1 MCAHR
6 GVQPY
11 LPFLYICAGSCWAFS
26 AVAAVEGIIKIKT
39 GNLISLSEQQLVNC
53 AVEANRGCSGAWM
66 DNAFSYIIQNHGLA
80 TEENYPY
87 QAMDGSCDQE
97 KASNYAAK
105 ISAFQDVPSN
115 NEEALLQ
122 AVAIQPVSVSLD
134 AHSLTFQQYSSGVYS
149 GKCGTE
155 LNHAVTAIGY
165 GTTNDGTKYWLVK
178 NSWGTYWGENGYM
191 KILRGTG
198 TPEGFCGINKK
209 ASYPVV

>member
-1 MCAHR
+1 MCTLR

-11 LPFLYICAGSCWAFS
+11 LSFLYICAGSCWAFS

-39 GNLISLSEQQLVNC
+39 GNLISLSEQQLVNY

-97 KASNYAAK
+97 KASNCRAK

-122 AVAIQPVSVSLD
+122 AVAIQPVSLSLD
-134 AHSLTFQQYSSGVYS
+134 AHSLTF
-149 GKCGTE
+149 
-155 LNHAVTAIGY
+155 
-165 GTTNDGTKYWLVK
+165 
-178 NSWGTYWGENGYM
+178 
-191 KILRGTG
+191 
-198 TPEGFCGINKK
+198 
-209 ASYPVV
+209 